1 MHDFLRILIFFKLF
15 DTAKIAV
22 DFYDASMC
30 FWIWTVYWLRSQ
42 KMKKKWMIIFK
53 ITPSTVK
60 KVWLHGRRKGV
71 QIRAKE
77 LIKSICYN
85 FFSKNVLI
93 LYFSILIDL
102 SSESE
107 SNSVLKLIVERQANL
122 LVLKHMAHPVFL
134 PTYNAKKNQRKMQ
147 LCDGLFFIFL
157 PSDTC
162 HWDKNQTMED

>member
-1 MHDFLRILIFFKLF
+1 M
-15 DTAKIAV
+15 
-22 DFYDASMC
+22 
-30 FWIWTVYWLRSQ
+30 
-42 KMKKKWMIIFK
+42 
-53 ITPSTVK
+53 
-60 KVWLHGRRKGV
+60 
-71 QIRAKE
+71 QIRVKDVNKNAH
-77 LIKSICYN
+77 YN
-85 FFSKNVLI
+85 YFSKIFLT
-93 LYFSILIDL
+93 LYLSILIDL